1 MSRIRN
7 PSNVMQFAN
16 GMSEIRKYITLTE
29 NINLDSCRFYCITGV
44 VGEAINIFEHS
55 IGNSVTV
62 NMYQYQQSLVCRM
75 AAMK

>member
-29 NINLDSCRFYCITGV
+29 NIN
-44 VGEAINIFEHS
+44 
-55 IGNSVTV
+55 
-62 NMYQYQQSLVCRM
+62 
-75 AAMK
+75 